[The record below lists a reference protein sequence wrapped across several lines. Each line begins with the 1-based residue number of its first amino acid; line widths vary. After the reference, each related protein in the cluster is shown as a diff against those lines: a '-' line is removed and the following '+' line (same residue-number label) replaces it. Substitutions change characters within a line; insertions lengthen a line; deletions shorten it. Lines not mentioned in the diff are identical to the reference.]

1 MLAMN
6 AQRRL
11 GCLAVVTSTS
21 YGILNVWVD
30 VLCRVGEDVL
40 DGCLVQVCQEV
51 FAEFDATVDGL
62 VAAETAL
69 S

>member
-1 MLAMN
+1 MN

-11 GCLAVVTSTS
+11 GCLTVVTSTS
-21 YGILNVWVD
+21 YGMLNVWVD

-40 DGCLVQVCQEV
+40 DGCLAQVCQEV